1 MDKKTRFKITLD
13 NEIADLLTKMAK
25 ERHQTKSVFI
35 ANLVLDQESGAG
47 QQPVMTD
54 EQFHQLSGTLQVI
67 NNQLRKLGTE
77 ANNKDLRK
85 VLVSVEEK
93 VSKLEEK
100 VTKLVYY

>member
-1 MDKKTRFKITLD
+1 MNKKLRFKITLD
-13 NEIADLLTKMAK
+13 NEVGDLLTRMAK
-25 ERHQTKSVFI
+25 ERHQTKSVLI
-35 ANLVLDQESGAG
+35 ANLVLNQENGAG

-67 NNQLRKLGTE
+67 NNQLRKLGIE

-85 VLVSVEEK
+85 TLVSVEVK
-93 VSKLEEK
+93 ISDLDKA

>member
-1 MDKKTRFKITLD
+1 MEKKTRYKITLD
-13 NEIADLLTKMAK
+13 NDVANLLTRMAK
-25 ERHQTKSVFI
+25 NRHQTKSVLI
-35 ANLVLDQESGAG
+35 ANLVLDQERGNG

-67 NNQLRKLGTE
+67 NNQLRKLGIE

>member
-1 MDKKTRFKITLD
+1 MNKKLRFKITLD
-13 NEIADLLTKMAK
+13 NEVGDLLTRMAR
-25 ERHQTKSVFI
+25 ERHQTKSVLI
-35 ANLVLDQESGAG
+35 ANLVLNQENGAG

-67 NNQLRKLGTE
+67 NNQLRKLGIE

-85 VLVSVEEK
+85 TLVSVEVK
-93 VSKLEEK
+93 ISDLDKA